1 METTQLGRFAA
12 PDGAKWA
19 RLGWHDTCSTSR
31 MADGA
36 FSDRAPRILVAED
49 DDEMRRVL
57 VDALRGD
64 GCEVYEVSDGGALL
78 IELARNHRFHYDT
91 VDLVVSDV
99 RMPLCSGLQAL
110 ETLRG
115 TNARTRFLL
124 LTAFGDEGMHA
135 RAAALGAMLLDK
147 PFSTRKLRHTVA
159 DLLASAPQ
167 TR

>member
-1 METTQLGRFAA
+1 
-12 PDGAKWA
+12 
-19 RLGWHDTCSTSR
+19 

-36 FSDRAPRILVAED
+36 AHDRAARILVAED

-57 VDALRGD
+57 VDTLRAEGY
-64 GCEVYEVSDGGALL
+64 EVYEVSDGGALL
-78 IELARNHRFHYDT
+78 VELARNHRFHYNA

-115 TNARTRFLL
+115 TSARTRFLL
-124 LTAFGDEGMHA
+124 LTAFGDEDMHA
-135 RAAALGAMLLDK
+135 RATALGAMLLDK
-147 PFSTRKLRHTVA
+147 PFSTRKLRSTVA
-159 DLLASAPQ
+159 DLLASGPQ